1 MSATGPLTFN
11 HARFGQ
17 WRQWDDTAILY
28 DSRSGDTHLLSGIAA
43 ALVGRLAGHSAGLSH
58 DQLQAALQQ
67 FDLQSLPAVID
78 QLCLL
83 GIVAPFSASLASPPC
98 H

>member
-1 MSATGPLTFN
+1 MAASNLFTFD

-43 ALVGRLAGHSAGLSH
+43 ALVGQLAGQPAGLSH
-58 DQLQAALQQ
+58 DRLQAALQQ

-83 GIVAPFSASLASPPC
+83 GIIAPFSASLASPPC